1 MSDAMRCVVFG
12 ASGGIGAELCGQL
25 AAAGHTVL
33 RFSRSGAPAID
44 LTIEA
49 DVLRAAELAGG
60 ELDRVIVASGFLHDA
75 DYAPEKTFRRLDPEQ
90 MVHSFFVNALGPAL
104 VLKHFAPLLAKKR
117 KAVLAFLSARVGSIE
132 DNRAGGWYSYRASK
146 AALNQIMRT
155 AAIELARTH
164 PDGVCLSLHPGTVD
178 TALSQPFHRD
188 RSGLQSPAQSAA
200 ALLAVMESAT
210 PAQSGSFLDYA
221 GQPIPF

>member
-1 MSDAMRCVVFG
+1 MRCVVFG
-12 ASGGIGAELCGQL
+12 ASGGIGAELSGQL
-25 AAAGHTVL
+25 AAAGHEVL
-33 RFSRSGAPAID
+33 RFSRSGAPSVD

-49 DVLRAAELAGG
+49 DVIRAAEWSGS
-60 ELDRVIVASGFLHDA
+60 ELDRVIIASGFLHDA
-75 DYAPEKTFRRLDPEQ
+75 DYAPEKTLRRLDPEHL
-90 MVHSFFVNALGPAL
+90 VRSFFVNALGPAL

-117 KAVLAFLSARVGSIE
+117 KAVLAFLSARVGSIA

-155 AAIELARTH
+155 ASIELTRTH
-164 PDGVCLSLHPGTVD
+164 PDSVCLSLHPGTVD

-188 RSGLQSPAQSAA
+188 RNGVQSAAQSAA
-200 ALLAVMESAT
+200 ALLAVMDAAS